1 MSGIIP
7 EEDALTRAGLVVTI
21 ILGVRMMR
29 EVVQEPA
36 LVSAEPER
44 LQSLLEGILA
54 QLLTPDARP
63 DVANARSQNRL

>member
-1 MSGIIP
+1 
-7 EEDALTRAGLVVTI
+7 
-21 ILGVRMMR
+21 MMR